1 MDKQRRNLLIT
12 EKGEQPLGGLL
23 AEQQR
28 DKMQTVNREADPREP
43 WKETVDYP
51 QPVIQYSL
59 GSLIPT
65 HSRVLARR
73 TTFHLETTLPS

>member
-1 MDKQRRNLLIT
+1 MDSWEDDWVDKQRRNLLIT

-43 WKETVDYP
+43 WKEQGPADN
-51 QPVIQYSL
+51 
-59 GSLIPT
+59 
-65 HSRVLARR
+65 
-73 TTFHLETTLPS
+73 